1 MRLAKRLCAVLMLG
15 LAAALG
21 LLACGSAP
29 QRDPA
34 PLLPVPEA
42 LGLGQ
47 AWQNSAGGRIEFPM
61 QVGLAG
67 SSLAVATSR
76 GTVAVINTTTGADMW
91 RARVEADFSSGVGF
105 DGRTAVVTTID
116 NELIAFT
123 LSSKNQPVIAWRKTL
138 QARVYTAPL
147 VAGGRVFVLA
157 GDRTL
162 QALDADTGAKLWSF
176 QRSSEPL
183 ILSEAG
189 TLGVHKNTLLVGH
202 SGRLLGINP
211 DNGQIQWE
219 LSVATSRATNDI
231 ERLID
236 LVGTPNRVGDSV
248 CVRSFQTS
256 IACADV
262 AKGGV
267 LWSRATQGATGV
279 SGDTGMVVSTES
291 DGRVKAWSRG
301 TGDLLWSSDKLIY
314 RGLSAPLLVGNSVIV
329 GDADGYVHVMNKAS
343 GDFTARFKTDGGA
356 IVAAPIVV
364 GNMVVVATA
373 KGGIYAYSPK

>member
-162 QALDADTGAKLWSF
+162 QAFDATTGARLWSL
-176 QRSSEPL
+176 QRPSEPL
-183 ILSEAG
+183 ILSQAG
-189 TLGVHKNTLLVGH
+189 TLGVYQNTLLVGH
-202 SGRLLGINP
+202 SGRLLGVNP
-211 DNGQIQWE
+211 DNGLVQWE

-236 LVGTPNRVGDSV
+236 LVGSPNRVGDSV
-248 CVRSFQTS
+248 CLRAFQTS
-256 IACADV
+256 VACVDL
-262 AKGGV
+262 AKNLV
-267 LWSRATQGATGV
+267 LWSKPSQGSTAV
-279 SGDTGMVVSTES
+279 SGDAGMMASSES
-291 DGRVKAWSRG
+291 DGRVKAWNRT
-301 TGDLLWSSDKLIY
+301 TGEQLWMNEKLLY
-314 RGLSAPLLVGNSVIV
+314 RGLSAPLVVGNSVIV
-329 GDADGYVHVMNKAS
+329 GDFEGYVHVLNKAS
-343 GDFTARFKTDGGA
+343 GDFTARFKTDGSA
-356 IVAAPIVV
+356 IVSAPVV
-364 GNMVVVATA
+364 IGNTVIVATA
-373 KGGIYAYSPK
+373 KGGIYAFSPR